1 MGWRIFS
8 QGSRCV
14 DNIQLGRCNEQRLRT
29 SLLSYAKSSTSEI
42 VENNYPRIRYASP
55 SLLYEC
61 RLERFKLQVE
71 RKMKLKTQ
79 SSSIQKWMI
88 LTLMQSGLGPIGV
101 FSLHVVLSRVFNA
114 YAALPGLDIPMHFLG
129 GIVIAYFFHRASINA
144 SQLKLLGEFHPTTH
158 VLLVFFATGTATVFW
173 EFAEFINDRYF
184 GGHSQA
190 GLADT
195 MKDMLMGL
203 SGGTALLLAV
213 IPALQNHATKTSFP
227 TPSAKNS

>member
-1 MGWRIFS
+1 M
-8 QGSRCV
+8 V
-14 DNIQLGRCNEQRLRT
+14 T
-29 SLLSYAKSSTSEI
+29 
-42 VENNYPRIRYASP
+42 
-55 SLLYEC
+55 
-61 RLERFKLQVE
+61 
-71 RKMKLKTQ
+71 KMKLDIVLP
-79 SSSIQKWMI
+79 SIQS
-88 LTLMQSGLGPIGV
+88 LTIQTFTESGWGPIGV

-129 GIVIAYFFHRASINA
+129 GMVAAYFFHRASINA
-144 SQLKLLGEFHPTTH
+144 SQLNLLGEFHPATH